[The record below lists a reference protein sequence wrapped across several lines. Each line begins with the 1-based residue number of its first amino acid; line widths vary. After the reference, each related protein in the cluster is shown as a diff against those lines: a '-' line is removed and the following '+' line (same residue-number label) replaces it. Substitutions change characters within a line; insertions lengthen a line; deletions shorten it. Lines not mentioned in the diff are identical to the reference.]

1 MPNHCNNYLV
11 LTHPD
16 TAQIERAKKAL
27 EEGNF
32 FTEFY
37 PCPEELND
45 SNLSSFGGENAEEKD
60 KMRQAMVEKY
70 GYASWYEWN
79 IANWGTKWDAYD
91 ISIDED
97 LGRELRVQFDT
108 AWAPPIGFYDALVD
122 LGFGVDAMYNEFGC
136 AFCGHY
142 INGDDNYC
150 EYNQSGNGIPAE
162 VDEQFGIR
170 ECLEEW
176 NSDDEE
182 ESESAETPLADG
194 DYNLTDG
201 AGWFTV
207 KGFSIR
213 INSTDEGVVVDIFK
227 KGEESDGSIASTY
240 AFDSEAEAEES

>member
-16 TAQIERAKKAL
+16 TAQIERARKAM
-27 EEGNF
+27 EEGKF
-32 FTEFY
+32 FTEFF

-45 SNLSSFGGENAEEKD
+45 SNLSSFGGDNADEKD
-60 KMRQAMVEKY
+60 KMRQAMLEKY
-70 GYASWYEWN
+70 GYPSWYEWN

-91 ISIDED
+91 FGPFEESESDN
-97 LGRELRVQFDT
+97 ELVVQFDT

-142 INGDDNYC
+142 IDGSDDYHK
-150 EYNQSGNGIPAE
+150 YNQSGNGIPAE

-170 ECLEEW
+170 DCLAEW

-182 ESESAETPLADG
+182 EDSQETIDMVLTQIQSDIEGGDLTAIEELLKSVPLV
-194 DYNLTDG
+194 NLK
-201 AGWFTV
+201 AYLP
-207 KGFSIR
+207 
-213 INSTDEGVVVDIFK
+213 
-227 KGEESDGSIASTY
+227 EES
-240 AFDSEAEAEES
+240 